1 MEIKRLA
8 LVLADI
14 SGYTKFVKMHTM
26 SLLHAEMIITELLE
40 AVIDQAKYP
49 LTLIELEGDAAF
61 LCAELGDNEQEAAQD
76 ILRQV
81 IEFFGVFTEKEKHII
96 SCDSCMCEACR
107 NIEKLKL
114 KAIVHCGEVAVNQIR
129 QFERLAG
136 EDVILVHRLLK
147 NSVPAKE
154 YIMMTDAF
162 FELSGGITGET
173 PEMRWEN
180 VDGIGSTKVQVYY
193 PAVDKTFPPQ
203 PAPNFPIPGSE
214 YRAMADRWNSYAQ
227 RRIDGQETRRNFSSL
242 PDKKMTLWNR
252 FDYFVLSDVISA
264 LHIRW
269 RKLTKKD

>member
-61 LCAELGDNEQEAAQD
+61 LCAELGENEREAARD

-81 IEFFGVFTEKEKHII
+81 NEFFGVFTEKELHLI

-114 KAIVHCGEVAVNQIR
+114 KAIVHCGDVAVNQVR

-147 NSVPAKE
+147 NSVPARE
-154 YIMMTDAF
+154 YILLTDAF
-162 FELSGGITGET
+162 HKLSCGLAGQT
-173 PEMRWEN
+173 PESRLET
-180 VDGIGSTKVQVYY
+180 VEGIGTIQVQVYY
-193 PAVDKTFPPQ
+193 PIGDKTFPTQEPVH
-203 PAPNFPIPGSE
+203 FPVPGTE
-214 YRAMADRWNSYAQ
+214 FRVIADRWNDYAR
-227 RRIDGQETRRNFSSL
+227 RRIEEQEPRRNFSSL
-242 PDKKMTLWNR
+242 PDKKMTRWSR
-252 FDYFVLSDVISA
+252 FDYFVLSDIISTFY
-264 LHIRW
+264 IKW
-269 RKLTKKD
+269 RKLTKKG